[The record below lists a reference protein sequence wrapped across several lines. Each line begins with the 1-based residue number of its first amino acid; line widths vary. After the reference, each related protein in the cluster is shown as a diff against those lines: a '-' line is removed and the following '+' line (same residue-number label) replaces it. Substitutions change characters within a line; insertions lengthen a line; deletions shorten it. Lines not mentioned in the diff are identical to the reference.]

1 MGQIEAIIFDK
12 DGTLFSFQDTWTVW
26 AQAVLKELTETDAEM
41 RAAATAIGF
50 DLNDGIFLADSVVIA
65 GTAAD
70 ITQALAPVLPQRSN
84 ILEVLDEV
92 AATTP
97 QAPVPELHATLDA
110 LSRDHV
116 LGLMT
121 NDSEVPARAH
131 LAQVGIADRF
141 SFVAGYD
148 SGFGAKPDPGPLLAF
163 ADAVAVAPHKTL
175 MVGDSRHDLIAGR
188 AAGMGTVGV
197 LTGVASAQDLGD
209 LADVVLPDIGGISS
223 WLGSGSI

>member
-1 MGQIEAIIFDK
+1 MSNIEAIIFDK
-12 DGTLFSFQDTWTVW
+12 DGTLFGFQDTWSVW
-26 AQAVLKELTETDAEM
+26 ARAVLEELTETDAEKQ
-41 RAAATAIGF
+41 AAATAIGF
-50 DLNDGIFLADSVVIA
+50 DLRADAFLTDSVVIA

-70 ITQALAPVLPQRSN
+70 IDRALQPILPQRSN
-84 ILEVLDEV
+84 IIEVLDGI
-92 AATTP
+92 AAQTP
-97 QAPVPELHATLDA
+97 QAPVPELHATLDI
-110 LSRDHV
+110 LRRDHE

-163 ADAVAVAPHKTL
+163 SNAVGIQPRQTL
-175 MVGDSRHDLIAGR
+175 MVGDSRHDLAAGR

-197 LTGVASAQDLGD
+197 LTGVAEAADLAD
-209 LADVVLPDIGGISS
+209 LADVILPDIRGIAA
-223 WLGSGSI
+223 WLGLRLD

>member
-1 MGQIEAIIFDK
+1 VSNIEAIIFDK
-12 DGTLFSFQDTWTVW
+12 DGTLFSFQETWSVW
-26 AQAVLKELTETDAEM
+26 ARAVLEELTETEAEKQSV
-41 RAAATAIGF
+41 ATAIGF
-50 DLNDGIFLADSVVIA
+50 DLHIDAFLAESVVIA

-70 ITQALAPVLPQRSN
+70 INQALQPILPQRSD
-84 ILEVLDEV
+84 IIEVLDSI
-92 AATTP
+92 AAETP
-97 QAPVPELHATLDA
+97 QAPVPGLHATLDT

-163 ADAVAVAPHKTL
+163 SKAVGIQPGKTL
-175 MVGDSRHDLIAGR
+175 MVGDSRHDLAAGR

-197 LTGVASAQDLGD
+197 LTGVAEAADLSD
-209 LADVVLPDIGGISS
+209 LADVILADIRGIAS
-223 WLGSGSI
+223 WLDLESA

>member
-12 DGTLFSFQDTWTVW
+12 DGTLFSFQDTWRVW
-26 AQAVLKELTETDAEM
+26 ARTVLEELTATEVEM
-41 RAAATAIGF
+41 QAAATAIGF
-50 DLNDGIFLADSVVIA
+50 DLNGGVFLADSVVIA
-65 GTAAD
+65 GTVVD
-70 ITQALAPVLPQRSN
+70 ITRALEPILPQRSD

-92 AATTP
+92 AVTTP
-97 QAPVPELHATLDA
+97 QAPVPELHATLDS
-110 LSRDHV
+110 LSQDHV

-163 ADAVAVAPHKTL
+163 ADAVEIAPQKTL
-175 MVGDSRHDLIAGR
+175 MVGDSRHDLLAGR
-188 AAGMGTVGV
+188 AAGMGTIGV

-209 LADVVLPDIGGISS
+209 LADVVLPDIRGIST
-223 WLGSGSI
+223 WLGSTSI

>member
-1 MGQIEAIIFDK
+1 MGHIEAIIFDK

-26 AQAVLKELTETDAEM
+26 AHTVLEELTENDTEM
-41 RAAATAIGF
+41 QAAATAIGF
-50 DLNDGIFLADSVVIA
+50 DLNGGVFLGNSVVIA
-65 GTAAD
+65 GTAAE
-70 ITQALAPVLPQRSN
+70 ITRVLEPILPKRLD
-84 ILEVLDEV
+84 ILEVLDTI
-92 AATTP
+92 AADTP
-97 QAPVPELHATLDA
+97 QAPVPELHATLDC

-148 SGFGAKPDPGPLLAF
+148 SGFGAKPEPGPLLAF
-163 ADAVAVAPHKTL
+163 SDAVGVAPRKTL
-175 MVGDSRHDLIAGR
+175 MVGDSRHDLAAGR

-197 LTGVASAQDLGD
+197 LTGVATANELVD
-209 LADVVLPDIGGISS
+209 LADVILPDIRGIST
-223 WLGSGSI
+223 WLGSAPV

>member
-1 MGQIEAIIFDK
+1 MGNFEAIIFDK

-26 AQAVLKELTETDAEM
+26 ARAVLGELTETDAEM
-41 RAAATAIGF
+41 QAAATAIGF
-50 DLNDGIFLADSVVIA
+50 DLDGGVFLANSVVIA

-70 ITQALAPVLPQRSN
+70 ITQALEPILPQRSD
-84 ILEVLDEV
+84 ILEVLDEIAV
-92 AATTP
+92 TTP

-163 ADAVAVAPHKTL
+163 ADAVDIAPQKTL
-175 MVGDSRHDLIAGR
+175 MVGDSRHDLLAGR
-188 AAGMGTVGV
+188 AAGMGTIGV

-209 LADVVLPDIGGISS
+209 LADVVLPDIRGISP
-223 WLGSGSI
+223 WLGIPAI

>member
-1 MGQIEAIIFDK
+1 MSRIKAIIFDK
-12 DGTLFSFQDTWTVW
+12 DGTLFSFQDTWRVW
-26 AQAVLKELTETDAEM
+26 ARAVLDELTETDAK
-41 RAAATAIGF
+41 RHAVAAAIGF
-50 DLNDGIFLADSVVIA
+50 DLSANAFRADSVVIA

-70 ITQALAPVLPQRSN
+70 ITRALEPILPNRPD
-84 ILEVLDEV
+84 IIEVLDEHS
-92 AATTP
+92 ANTP
-97 QAPVPELHATLDA
+97 QAPVPGLHATLEA

-148 SGFGAKPDPGPLLAF
+148 SGYGAKPDPGPLLAF
-163 ADAVAVAPHKTL
+163 SDAVGVLPHETL
-175 MVGDSRHDLIAGR
+175 MVGDSRHDLVAGR

-197 LTGVASAQDLGD
+197 LTGVADAQDLVD
-209 LADVVLPDIGGISS
+209 LADVILPDIRGIAG
-223 WLGSGSI
+223 WLGRAPV